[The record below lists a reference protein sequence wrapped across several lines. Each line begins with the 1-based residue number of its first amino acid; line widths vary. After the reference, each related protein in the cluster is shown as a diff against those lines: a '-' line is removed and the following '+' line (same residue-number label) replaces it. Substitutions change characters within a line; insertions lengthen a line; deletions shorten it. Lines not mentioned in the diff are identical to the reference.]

1 MFLQWLTNL
10 LVFSLCVQMFAA
22 VIPGIEVDGRVPAL
36 SVAAAL
42 VTMGNLL
49 TRFAVPLPIPAL
61 ASSLVYGCIGN
72 VVAVCVAAAVL
83 PGVRVKA
90 MTSVIALGLLMTT
103 ATMAVPY
110 GWKLASEAGVAI
122 AG

>member
-10 LVFSLCVQMFAA
+10 LVLALCVQMFAA
-22 VIPGIEVDGRVPAL
+22 IIPGIEVDGRVPAL

-42 VTMGNLL
+42 VTMGNLI
-49 TRFAVPLPIPAL
+49 TRFAMPLPIPAL
-61 ASSLVYGCIGN
+61 ASSLVYACVGN
-72 VVAVCVAAAVL
+72 VVAVSVAAAVL

-90 MTSVIALGLLMTT
+90 MTSVIVLGLLVTT
-103 ATMAVPY
+103 ATMAIPY
-110 GWKLASEAGVAI
+110 GWRLASDAGVAI